1 MIKLTFKE
9 KTASAVE
16 KSGGLVCVGLDPD
29 LKRLPGFLRGEDWYG
44 VVTFNQLV
52 IDATCPYAAAYKL
65 NLAFYEALGEHGWET
80 LRETV
85 SAIPDDCLTIA
96 DGKRGDIGNSARFY
110 AAALFEELGF
120 DAVTVNPYMG
130 RDSVEPFI
138 ASPEKGAFVLA
149 LTSNP
154 GALDFQFIGEG
165 QRLFEA
171 VAVKACEW
179 NELGNIGLVTGA
191 TQVEHLRRLRE
202 IAPDIPFLI
211 PGVGAQGGDLR
222 AVVENA
228 LMGFPGGGLI
238 NSSRGIIYA
247 SSGDDFAKAAGFAAR
262 KLRDEINEIL
272 N

>member
-1 MIKLTFKE
+1 MNFKQ
-9 KTASAVE
+9 KIASAID
-16 KSGGLVCVGLDPD
+16 KSGGMLCVGLDPD
-29 LKRLPGFLRGEDWYG
+29 PKRLPGFLRGEDWG
-44 VVTFNQLV
+44 RVITFNQTV
-52 IDATCPYAAAYKL
+52 IDATYPYAAAYKL

-110 AAALFEELGF
+110 AASLFEELGF
-120 DAVTVNPYMG
+120 DAATVNPYMG
-130 RDSVEPFI
+130 RDSVEPF
-138 ASPEKGAFVLA
+138 ADSPENGAFILT

-154 GALDFQFIGEG
+154 GAKDFQFSGEG
-165 QRLFEA
+165 RKLFEA
-171 VAVKACEW
+171 VAVKADEW

-191 TQVEHLRRLRE
+191 TQAEHFRRLRE
-202 IAPDIPFLI
+202 IAPDMPFLI
-211 PGVGAQGGDLR
+211 PGIGAQGGDLH

-228 LMGFPGGGLI
+228 LKGFPGGGLI

-247 SSGDDFAKAAGFAAR
+247 SSDTDFAEAAGSAAK

-272 N
+272 G